1 LLEAAAPTVHSD
13 DAPLITVALPVYN
26 GGRFL
31 RPAVLSIVKQTFTDW
46 ELLIIDDGSTD
57 GSLEFIRD
65 IKDAR
70 IRIIRDGLNKGLAA
84 RLNEAI
90 NLARGQY
97 FARMDQDDIAYP
109 ERFARQVAVLAE
121 DPKLDLV
128 GVRSLAISQH
138 DQIVGY
144 FPYASSDKELCAMPW
159 VGFYIVHP
167 TWMGRTAWFRHHRYA
182 TPGPYLCEDQELL
195 LRAFATSRFT
205 VIDDILFA
213 YRVRDQIVWRKLVN
227 THWAVLKI
235 QMDYFVH
242 KQQLGYGLLAVF
254 AFIGRVAM
262 DCWDGFIQMFGGNLR
277 VRYRRVVD
285 RETLA
290 KWRAVLESVSESG
303 DGKG

>member
-1 LLEAAAPTVHSD
+1 MHSND
-13 DAPLITVALPVYN
+13 VPLITVALPVYN

-31 RPAVLSIVKQTFTDW
+31 RPAVLSIVRQTCTDW

-109 ERFARQVAVLAE
+109 ERFARQVAALAK

-128 GVRSLAISQH
+128 GVRSLAISQQ

-144 FPYASSDKELCAMPW
+144 FPYASSDNELCAMPW

-167 TWMGRTAWFRHHRYA
+167 TWMGRTAWFRYHRYA

-242 KQQLGYGLLAVF
+242 KHQLGYGLLAVF

-262 DCWDGFIQMFGGNLR
+262 DCWDGFIQLFGGSLR
-277 VRYRRVVD
+277 VRYRKVVD

>member
-1 LLEAAAPTVHSD
+1 MHSND
-13 DAPLITVALPVYN
+13 VPLITVALPVYN

-31 RPAVLSIVKQTFTDW
+31 RPAVLSIVRQTCTDW

-109 ERFARQVAVLAE
+109 ERFARQVAALAK

-128 GVRSLAISQH
+128 GVRSLAISQQ

-144 FPYASSDKELCAMPW
+144 FPYASSDNELCAMPW

-167 TWMGRTAWFRHHRYA
+167 TWMGRAAWFRHHRYA

-235 QMDYFVH
+235 QIDYFAH
-242 KQQLGYGLLAVF
+242 KHQLGYGLLAVF

-262 DCWDGFIQMFGGNLR
+262 DCWDGFIQMFGGSLR
-277 VRYRRVVD
+277 VRYRKVVD